1 MKRSLTFYVNWN
13 ADFLTEKFEKAKT
26 HGIRKYMQNI
36 QSREYLLQYLSL
48 IGGKRFCLNF
58 ISSVVHIKIQK
69 CIKTRSINVTLC
81 Y

>member
-1 MKRSLTFYVNWN
+1 
-13 ADFLTEKFEKAKT
+13 
-26 HGIRKYMQNI
+26 MQNI